1 MKRSQFGLGL
11 LLALLILG
19 ILSTWAMGKSTDPI
33 TETVR
38 QAGEAGFRSDWA
50 VAEKK
55 MGEAKS
61 DWEKRYPL
69 CASLTDHEPMENIN
83 SLFAQLEVYAQSRD
97 HQNFAAVCALLEKN
111 IEAMGEAHSL
121 KWWNL
126 L

>member
-1 MKRSQFGLGL
+1 MKRSRFGLFL

-19 ILSTWAMGKSTDPI
+19 ILSTWAMGRSTGPI
-33 TETVR
+33 TEAIR
-38 QAGEAGFRSDWA
+38 QAGTAGFQMDWA
-50 VAEKK
+50 VATEK

-83 SLFAQLEVYAQSRD
+83 SLFAQLEVYAKNRD
-97 HQNFAAVCALLEKN
+97 HQNFAAVCALLAKDL
-111 IEAMGEAHSL
+111 EALGEAHSL
-121 KWWNL
+121 TWWNL